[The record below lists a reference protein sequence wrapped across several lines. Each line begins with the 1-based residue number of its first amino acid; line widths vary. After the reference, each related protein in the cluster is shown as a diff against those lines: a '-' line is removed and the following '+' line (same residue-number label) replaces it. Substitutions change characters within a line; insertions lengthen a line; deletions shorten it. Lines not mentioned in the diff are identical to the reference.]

1 MKNIDV
7 KQVAIYAGVALLA
20 YKLFNTK
27 VSINTGL
34 VPNAGTG
41 NDTKLPVNTIDT
53 TAPIATALALKNQSP
68 FTTDPAFNPLSE
80 DEFRRLLISS
90 LAR

>member
-34 VPNAGTG
+34 VPTAGTG
-41 NDTKLPVNTIDT
+41 SNTNLPSNN
-53 TAPIATALALKNQSP
+53 APVATALALRNQSP

-80 DEFRRLLISS
+80 DEFRRLLISN
-90 LAR
+90 LARY